1 MRCQG
6 ILGSGVGVGVAAL
19 LETLLLLLLPLL
31 LLALARCLW
40 QNATTVTEWHESQPD
55 WLLGA
60 CAEEARPVDDSRQSG
75 QPWVL
80 LTYTL
85 PREPSAPRVA
95 LWRKL
100 KKLGAVLMHD
110 AVWTLPATPTTRE
123 QVRWLAQEIR
133 EADGM
138 AQVWVARGELPE
150 QDAQLVS
157 LFVDRAEHGYQEILR
172 TLDDPARSRGELARL
187 FRQVR
192 AIDYF
197 HAPSGDLARAR
208 LEDLDGAEG
217 EKHHSS
223 HSSHTRLT
231 RRTKGGTA

>member
-1 MRCQG
+1 MG
-6 ILGSGVGVGVAAL
+6 NSG
-19 LETLLLLLLPLL
+19 
-31 LLALARCLW
+31 
-40 QNATTVTEWHESQPD
+40 
-55 WLLGA
+55 
-60 CAEEARPVDDSRQSG
+60 QSG

-100 KKLGAVLMHD
+100 KKLGAVLAHD
-110 AVWTLPATPTTRE
+110 AVWTLPATPATRE

-133 EADGM
+133 EADGE
-138 AQVWVARGELPE
+138 AQVWLARGELPE
-150 QDAQLVS
+150 QDAQLVA
-157 LFVDRAEHGYQEILR
+157 LFIDRAEHGYREILR
-172 TLDDPARSRGELARL
+172 ALDDPARSRAELARL

-197 HAPSGDLARAR
+197 HAPSGDVARAC

-217 EKHHSS
+217 ETS
-223 HSSHTRLT
+223 HISHTE
-231 RRTKGGTA
+231 GGTA